1 MLSETQYIKRF
12 LQTSLRCLLLCA
24 VLLMTSRA
32 ANAQLG
38 MNRPYVDDKLIHFGF
53 SLGVNFMSFYTSESL
68 DPMDGMILDG
78 ANTRAFAGEVFHA
91 RVSYMLPGFSVG
103 FITDLRLA
111 RYLSLRFT
119 PQLHFGQRVL
129 TYRSESGKFDKLTTD
144 VLSLPL
150 TIPLELKWS
159 AEREGNFRPYVI
171 AGGGISY
178 NFGQDKKRPI
188 LLEPLDYFIQVGAGV
203 DLYFRWF
210 KLCPEI
216 KYQIGF
222 NNVLVPAERRIEL
235 QPNEAFYT
243 NAIHRL
249 NSHMI
254 TIVFNFE

>member
-1 MLSETQYIKRF
+1 MHRRIRHINRLPQNIA
-12 LQTSLRCLLLCA
+12 LCFVLFA
-24 VLLMTSRA
+24 VSVS
-32 ANAQLG
+32 ANAQLA

-53 SLGVNFMSFYTSESL
+53 SLGVNFMSFSASETL
-68 DPMDGMILDG
+68 DPLNGMIISGDKV
-78 ANTRAFAGEVFHA
+78 RVFAGETFHA
-91 RVSYMLPGFSVG
+91 RVTYMLPGFSVG

-119 PQLHFGQRVL
+119 PQLHFGQRVI
-129 TYRSESGKFDKLTTD
+129 TYRSESGNIDKLTTD
-144 VLSLPL
+144 VLALPL

-171 AGGGISY
+171 AGGGVSY
-178 NFGQDKKRPI
+178 NFGQDKRRPI

-203 DLYFRWF
+203 DLYFSWF

-216 KYQIGF
+216 KYQLGF
-222 NNVLVPAERRIEL
+222 NNVLIPSDRRIEL
-235 QPNEAFYT
+235 QPHEAFYT
-243 NAIHRL
+243 DAIHRL